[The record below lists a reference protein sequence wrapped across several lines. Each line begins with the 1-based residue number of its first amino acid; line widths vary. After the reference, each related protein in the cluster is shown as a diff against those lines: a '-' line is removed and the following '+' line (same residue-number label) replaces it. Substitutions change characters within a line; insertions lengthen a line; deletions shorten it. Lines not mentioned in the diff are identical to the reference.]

1 MSAPGARPSCCS
13 KSGPLVEAGVVVP
26 TIANCRQLWATRANL
41 GHPIV
46 GLGLILRGFGFELVD
61 AAVVGGGQLD
71 GVEQLAGDV
80 IFELARAE
88 GVEDVGEGDAQ
99 SVGAVE

>member
-1 MSAPGARPSCCS
+1 M
-13 KSGPLVEAGVVVP
+13 
-26 TIANCRQLWATRANL
+26 ANRRQLWAT
-41 GHPIV
+41 G
-46 GLGLILRGFGFELVD
+46 GLGLIFGGFGLHLVD

-99 SVGAVE
+99 SVVAVE